1 MFIDVQELE
10 LHTIEFDEKFPPDV
24 IDLGPEVRQTE
35 PLSAIGHA
43 ELLEEQR
50 GGKRKKIQ
58 DIRLVGKVS
67 ASVEMNCGR
76 CLEPVARVV
85 DREFDLLYRPEGID
99 GNEAERAVNKAE
111 TEIGYYQG
119 EGLLLEDA
127 LREQMLLAL
136 PMRAVCSEEC
146 KGLCPQCG
154 TNLNAGPCSCGPPA
168 DLRWQALDGLKDKLH
183 Q

>member
-1 MFIDVQELE
+1 V
-10 LHTIEFDEKFPPDV
+10 
-24 IDLGPEVRQTE
+24 
-35 PLSAIGHA
+35 
-43 ELLEEQR
+43 EEHH

-58 DIRLVGKVS
+58 DIRLVGKLS
-67 ASVEMNCGR
+67 TRVESSCAR

-99 GNEAERAVNKAE
+99 GGEEERAVNEAE
-111 TEIGYYQG
+111 TEIGYYKG

-136 PMRAVCSEEC
+136 PMRVVCSENC

-154 TNLNAGPCSCGPPA
+154 KNLNVETCSCAPPA
-168 DLRWQALDGLKDKLH
+168 DSRWQALNGLKDKLY
-183 Q
+183 